1 MEYRN
6 LTDRESVYLSEEE
19 AELIK
24 ESLYSAL
31 VDGSVDNRDMIC
43 ELVCVMNECVMEN
56 KAREARREETHEE

>member
-19 AELIK
+19 AKLIK

-31 VDGSVDNRDMIC
+31 GDGFDNRDMIC
-43 ELVCVMNECVMEN
+43 ELVCVMNECISEN
-56 KAREARREETHEE
+56 RAREARRAETYEE